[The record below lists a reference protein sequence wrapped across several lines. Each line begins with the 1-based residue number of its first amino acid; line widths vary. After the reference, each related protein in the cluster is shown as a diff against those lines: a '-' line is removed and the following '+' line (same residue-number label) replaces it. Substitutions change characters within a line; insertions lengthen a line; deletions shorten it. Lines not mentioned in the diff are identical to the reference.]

1 VKGADIM
8 QKKYYIA
15 YGSNL
20 NMKQMKM
27 RCPGAEVMGTAALKD
42 WELLFKGSK
51 TGSYLTIEPMAG
63 STVPVVVWKITPED
77 EKALDRYEG
86 YPNFYYK
93 KKFKVLCKSIETGVS
108 KYVNA
113 FAYIM
118 HEDSAIGMP
127 TRVYIS
133 TCLDGYKSFQF
144 DKSTLIEAY
153 KKSWEVCR
161 NEK

>member
-1 VKGADIM
+1 M

-63 STVPVVVWKITPED
+63 STVPVVVCKITPED

-108 KYVNA
+108 KYVNT

-118 HEDSAIGMP
+118 HEERAIGIP
-127 TRVYIS
+127 TCAYMS
-133 TCLDGYKSFQF
+133 ACLEGYKSFRF
-144 DKSTLIEAY
+144 DKSTLMEAY
-153 KKSWEVCR
+153 EKSLEVCR